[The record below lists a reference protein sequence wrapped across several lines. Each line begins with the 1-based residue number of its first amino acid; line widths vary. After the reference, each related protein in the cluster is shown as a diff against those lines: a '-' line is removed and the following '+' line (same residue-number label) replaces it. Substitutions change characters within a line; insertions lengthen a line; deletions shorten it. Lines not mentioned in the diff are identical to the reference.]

1 LELALVE
8 TLISVVGG
16 FVSAVIAGI
25 VIKRRLN
32 HYYRPILVIDGNET
46 IIVREIGLDTG
57 IVHGNAVVPFNANR
71 IRVRNTGRSAAKD
84 CKAFVVYTE
93 NDIERAAW
101 MIPNINNG
109 NTITSNVGDSEFVDL
124 CAVSDDL
131 NQPRVIPLENGY
143 QGRVDTCTRLRP
155 AAGDIDITVRITSSN
170 AAPMERR
177 ARLYTLPDHFPNQPG
192 RIVEFLD

>member
-1 LELALVE
+1 MVLAIIE
-8 TLISVVGG
+8 TLVSVIGG

-32 HYYRPILVIDGNET
+32 YYYRPILVIDGNET

-84 CKAFVVYTE
+84 CKAFIVYTE
-93 NDIERAAW
+93 NDVERAAW
-101 MIPNINNG
+101 MIPNVNNG
-109 NTITSNVGDSEFVDL
+109 NTITLNVGDREFVDL
-124 CAVSDDL
+124 CAVSDEL

-143 QGRVDTCTRLRP
+143 QGRVDTCTRLWP
-155 AAGDIDITVRITSSN
+155 EGGDTDIIVRITSSN
-170 AAPMERR
+170 ADPTDRR
-177 ARLYTLPDHFPNQPG
+177 ARLYTLPDHFPDQHG